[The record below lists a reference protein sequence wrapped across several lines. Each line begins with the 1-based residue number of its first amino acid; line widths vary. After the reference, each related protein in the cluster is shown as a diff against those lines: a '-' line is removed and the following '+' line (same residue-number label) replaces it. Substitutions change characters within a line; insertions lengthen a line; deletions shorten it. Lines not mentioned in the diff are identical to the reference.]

1 MSAKDRIKGVL
12 LEVFGKTP
20 TGDADIPQNGGGNP
34 QDGGGANPQGQ
45 GQPQDGGAGDIPEA
59 DVIAAMQVYQKI
71 PDWKKILDEAPE
83 NARNRIA
90 LNLYFT
96 ECHDKPGF
104 NRGAYLELRREL
116 EAQMTHDD
124 LEYLITTS
132 KNEAA
137 TKHYRELL
145 MQLPDGGTDNPPNQ
159 GGQPQD
165 GGGNSN
171 PPNPND
177 PPKDE

>member
-20 TGDADIPQNGGGNP
+20 TGDADIPQNGG
-34 QDGGGANPQGQ
+34 ANPQGH
-45 GQPQDGGAGDIPEA
+45 GQLQDGEVEDIPSA

-116 EAQMTHDD
+116 EAQLTHDD

-165 GGGNSN
+165 GGGNAN